1 MNLRIR
7 YNNQTIKYKRLFI
20 SSGAVMADS
29 CAAWF
34 PSLPA
39 SGRLLSA
46 PCCSQRRRPSRANR
60 RSDVGFSAPDASP
73 FTLPTH
79 AHTAPRLRR
88 AAFSRRAK
96 MRTCENALPPSSPI
110 PAARLRAEFA
120 NAKVGKCEK
129 GDGAPGGAYRR
140 RGGGAAEFSAPK
152 RKNPP
157 DRRLPG
163 RAGVQSVAS
172 PKVLPAPAGLIRGDR
187 PRLQRHMAIIPCA
200 RSPRMQIMCQF
211 ALFRS

>member
-7 YNNQTIKYKRLFI
+7 YSNQTIKYKRLFI
-20 SSGAVMADS
+20 SSGEVMTDS
-29 CAAWF
+29 CPAWF
-34 PSLPA
+34 RSLPA
-39 SGRLLSA
+39 SGRPLSA
-46 PCCSQRRRPSRANR
+46 PCRSQRRRPSRRGA
-60 RSDVGFSAPDASP
+60 VPASALLP
-73 FTLPTH
+73 PTH
-79 AHTAPRLRR
+79 RPSHSLHMPVLRSRLHRV
-88 AAFSRRAK
+88 AFSRRAK

-110 PAARLRAEFA
+110 PAARLRATFA

-129 GDGAPGGAYRR
+129 GDGALAGAYRR
-140 RGGGAAEFSAPK
+140 RGGAAAFSVLK

-172 PKVLPAPAGLIRGDR
+172 PEVLPAPAGLIRGDR

-200 RSPRMQIMCQF
+200 RSPRMQIMCRF
-211 ALFRS
+211 ALLRS

>member
-1 MNLRIR
+1 
-7 YNNQTIKYKRLFI
+7 
-20 SSGAVMADS
+20 MADS

-34 PSLPA
+34 LSLPA

-46 PCCSQRRRPSRANR
+46 PCRSQRRRPSRRGA
-60 RSDVGFSAPDASP
+60 VPASALLP
-73 FTLPTH
+73 PTH
-79 AHTAPRLRR
+79 RPPHPLHMPVLRPRLHRVPSPAVRRCERAKTRFRRR
-88 AAFSRRAK
+88 ARYQRLACAQRSQMRRL
-96 MRTCENALPPSSPI
+96 ENAK
-110 PAARLRAEFA
+110 RAM
-120 NAKVGKCEK
+120 GRRDGRI
-129 GDGAPGGAYRR
+129 GD
-140 RGGGAAEFSAPK
+140 GGGAAAFSAPK

-200 RSPRMQIMCQF
+200 RSPRMQIMCRF
-211 ALFRS
+211 ALLRS

>member
-1 MNLRIR
+1 
-7 YNNQTIKYKRLFI
+7 
-20 SSGAVMADS
+20 MADS

-34 PSLPA
+34 LSLPA

-46 PCCSQRRRPSRANR
+46 PCRSQRRRPSRRGA
-60 RSDVGFSAPDASP
+60 VPASALLP
-73 FTLPTH
+73 PTH
-79 AHTAPRLRR
+79 RPPHPLHMPVLRPRLHRVPSPAVRRCERAKTRFRRR
-88 AAFSRRAK
+88 ARYQRLACAQRSQMRRL
-96 MRTCENALPPSSPI
+96 ENAK
-110 PAARLRAEFA
+110 RAM
-120 NAKVGKCEK
+120 
-129 GDGAPGGAYRR
+129 
-140 RGGGAAEFSAPK
+140 GGAAAFSAPK

-200 RSPRMQIMCQF
+200 RSPRMQIMCRF
-211 ALFRS
+211 ALLRS

>member
-20 SSGAVMADS
+20 SSGAVMVDS

-34 PSLPA
+34 LSLPA
-39 SGRLLSA
+39 SGRLLSADGLETLSA

-60 RSDVGFSAPDASP
+60 RSGVGSSAPDASP

-129 GDGAPGGAYRR
+129 GDGAPGWAYRR
-140 RGGGAAEFSAPK
+140 WGGRLRFPPRNEK
-152 RKNPP
+152 KPP

-163 RAGVQSVAS
+163 GRVYNLWQ
-172 PKVLPAPAGLIRGDR
+172 
-187 PRLQRHMAIIPCA
+187 A
-200 RSPRMQIMCQF
+200 RRCYQH
-211 ALFRS
+211 LRD

>member
-1 MNLRIR
+1 
-7 YNNQTIKYKRLFI
+7 
-20 SSGAVMADS
+20 MADS

-34 PSLPA
+34 RSLPA
-39 SGRLLSA
+39 SGRLLSADGLETLSA

-60 RSDVGFSAPDASP
+60 RSGVGSSAPDASP

-110 PAARLRAEFA
+110 PAARLRAAFA

-129 GDGAPGGAYRR
+129 GDGAPGWAYRR
-140 RGGGAAEFSAPK
+140 WGGAAAFSAPK